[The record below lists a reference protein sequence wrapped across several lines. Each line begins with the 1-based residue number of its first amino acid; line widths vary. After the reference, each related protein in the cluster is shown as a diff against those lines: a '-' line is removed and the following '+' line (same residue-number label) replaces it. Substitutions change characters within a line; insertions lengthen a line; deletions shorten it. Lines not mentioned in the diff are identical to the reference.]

1 MTTVMGKGAAL
12 VTGASQR
19 IGRAV
24 ALDLASHGHAVALHC
39 RESGLAGAE
48 ETAALIREKGGI
60 AAIVQGDLADA
71 AAVSRLIPDAA
82 TALAR
87 PIDILIN
94 NASLFEP
101 DDIGTLTTESWQAH
115 LSVNTLAPLLLTQA
129 LAAALPSGMKGN
141 VINLIDQRVW
151 RLNPTFMSY
160 TASKAALWT
169 LTQTTAQALAP
180 HIRVNAI
187 GPGPVLPSIHQT
199 RETFDHEAA
208 KVPLGHGP
216 TLDEICASVRF
227 LLETPSMTGQML
239 ALDGGQHLAWQT
251 PDIVES

>member
-1 MTTVMGKGAAL
+1 MTTARREGAAL
-12 VTGASQR
+12 VTGAGQR
-19 IGRAV
+19 IGRAI
-24 ALDLASHGHAVALHC
+24 ALDLAAHGHAVALHC
-39 RESGLAGAE
+39 REHGLAGAE
-48 ETAALIREKGGI
+48 ETAALIRGKGGE
-60 AAIVQGDLADA
+60 AAIVQADLAEAAVVQKIVPEA
-71 AAVSRLIPDAA
+71 AA
-82 TALAR
+82 ALGQ
-87 PIDILIN
+87 PIEILIN

-101 DDIGTLTTESWQAH
+101 DEINTLTAASWQAH
-115 LSVNTLAPLLLTQA
+115 LSVNTLAPLLLTQT
-129 LAAALPSGMKGN
+129 LAAGLPAACQGN

-180 HIRVNAI
+180 RVRVNAI

-199 RETFDHEAA
+199 KKTFDQEAA